1 MFSSRII
8 SSQPGEFSMVTRVW
22 LAVFATCEIYSAA
35 VELWNSRPQC
45 TCGQVK
51 EDIASWVFLCRSHGL
66 KLAFLRAKSKARV
79 SGILQ
84 KSGRYLRVRAVERNV
99 NLYLYRGLFVD
110 TILYRVF
117 FFKPTGNS
125 HGSLRRLEFSTLFFL
140 LRLSRLLPD
149 PGAPIQA
156 ATIGANSL
164 RWDTAVAVDRRAYLL
179 VGADSSF
186 GGSLLN
192 L

>member
-110 TILYRVF
+110 TILYRAF
-117 FFKPTGNS
+117 FF
-125 HGSLRRLEFSTLFFL
+125 L
-140 LRLSRLLPD
+140 
-149 PGAPIQA
+149 
-156 ATIGANSL
+156 
-164 RWDTAVAVDRRAYLL
+164 
-179 VGADSSF
+179 
-186 GGSLLN
+186 
-192 L
+192 